1 MFILNTRKRKK
12 GKITVRMYEKVI
24 KRILFSIYIKNF
36 SRYYDIPKKII
47 PVCLYITYI
56 HSLNKILSF
65 GLTMLPLK
73 AKNI

>member
-47 PVCLYITYI
+47 PVCLYINI
-56 HSLNKILSF
+56 H
-65 GLTMLPLK
+65 T
-73 AKNI
+73 